1 MLHVGHDEGVNF
13 AHTSDMGTGRN
24 KRDGYTGPRSIAKV
38 LDQAMGATTKA
49 RGFTQAAVITQWP
62 AIVGESWAR
71 DCAPQ
76 KLVFPRGERSGATLH
91 IRTPGSVAIELQH
104 VEPVLIERINR
115 YFGFRAVARR
125 RSPRPGRF
133 PTKRDFRAEL
143 ASPRADPGAARR
155 ARGGSRRRPIGDD
168 ASGRN
173 ATPGDRVTAIADTE
187 LRGALLDLGRG
198 VARNKAAQHARAA
211 KRNV

>member
-115 YFGFRAVARR
+115 YFGFRAVAR
-125 RSPRPGRF
+125 
-133 PTKRDFRAEL
+133 L
-143 ASPRADPGAARR
+143 ALTQAPLAAPGAVPDAARS
-155 ARGGSRRRPIGDD
+155 AM
-168 ASGRN
+168 
-173 ATPGDRVTAIADTE
+173 TPADETRLRETVTAIADTE

-198 VARNKAAQHARAA
+198 VARNQAAQHARAA